1 MSNDRSSKMAGPSN
15 QAMAN
20 PIVGGMDGVQIG
32 RSSDSDQK
40 YERFWQAANEA
51 AEPAQNR
58 IRRRLPHF
66 PSPPLRIQ
74 RVSQLDAELLDAELT
89 SMLLEPVKAAL
100 RNIRIT
106 LPTTMEPELLLALRL
121 ALYKFSIWDRGA
133 TYGAMLQNLRYRNE
147 WAHSGGLQSTSKDA
161 RLWRIQLILY
171 PTLTILLPYLHTK
184 IERQMSSMSF
194 SDLPSNDIRRTLSLG
209 LDRAQRVY
217 SALTLAN
224 FLAFLSDGRYRTL
237 TDRML
242 GMRLTYAQRT
252 MNRNVSFEFLNRQL
266 VWHAFTEFLLF
277 LLPLIRPK
285 KLIKTFM
292 RLTTHRWILSAW
304 LAVLP
309 QFISKRVGL
318 YKDEK
323 GRARINLNA
332 ILPVSLVGNLN
343 GSSNDGTVS
352 IAKYPDLPHGVCAI
366 CWERLE
372 DQAGI
377 QTAGQSVVRSG
388 VQLPSLDP
396 TDPSSNPSSSSSTS
410 SGTSSSLPIDGAGRP
425 IQPRGIA
432 ARTTNAL
439 SSMTSSSGLAYADA
453 LVHTPYRVEPCGHT
467 YCYVCVAGKLLA
479 EEAAEELQD
488 SKEDNEDQDGTQG
501 VAWHCLRCGQG
512 VRSTRRDSGDL
523 VLEKNAGKK
532 DEKTEKE
539 TLDEPEL
546 QT

>member
-1 MSNDRSSKMAGPSN
+1 MSDDRSSKVAGPSS
-15 QAMAN
+15 QVMAS
-20 PIVGGMDGVQIG
+20 PISGGLDGG
-32 RSSDSDQK
+32 NSSNETNHS

-89 SMLLEPVKAAL
+89 SMLLEPLKAAL
-100 RNIRIT
+100 RNIRLT
-106 LPTTMEPELLLALRL
+106 LPTTLEPELLLALRL

-161 RLWRIQLILY
+161 RLWRVQLILY

-184 IERQMSSMSF
+184 VERQMSSMSF
-194 SDLPSNDIRRTLSLG
+194 SDLPSNDIRRKLSVG

-277 LLPLIRPK
+277 LLPLVRPRRI
-285 KLIKTFM
+285 LRTLM
-292 RLTTHRWILSAW
+292 RLSTHRWILAAW

-309 QFISKRVGL
+309 RFISKRVGL
-318 YKDEK
+318 YKDDK

-332 ILPVSLVGNLN
+332 ILPASVVGNLS
-343 GSSNDGTVS
+343 GSSSGAVA
-352 IAKYPDLPHGVCAI
+352 IAKYPDLPQGVCAI

-377 QTAGQSVVRSG
+377 RTAGQSVVQSG
-388 VQLPSLDP
+388 IRLPSLDP
-396 TDPSSNPSSSSSTS
+396 TDPSSNPLPS
-410 SGTSSSLPIDGAGRP
+410 SGATSSLPIDGAGRP

-467 YCYVCVAGKLLA
+467 YCYVCIAGKLLA
-479 EEAAEELQD
+479 EEAAEELQETTD
-488 SKEDNEDQDGTQG
+488 EDDQDATQHA
-501 VAWHCLRCGQG
+501 AWHCLRCGSG
-512 VRSTRRDSGDL
+512 VRSTRRDTGYL
-523 VLEKNAGKK
+523 VLEKDAGKTEEK
-532 DEKTEKE
+532 VNDDEKEV
-539 TLDEPEL
+539 